1 MSKSRLPIVPLT
13 LLLSL
18 LMSPLLAG
26 CGQRGPLYLP
36 DEPPPASAPA
46 AASSPQDTLEKE
58 LDEEDDLDNG
68 NLKSDS
74 FEDDTEGGGSD
85 AP

>member
-13 LLLSL
+13 LLMSL
-18 LMSPLLAG
+18 LLAG

-36 DEPPPASAPA
+36 DKDSPAVAPAEAAPPADA
-46 AASSPQDTLEKE
+46 LEKE